1 MGDRRLRFI
10 SAPFL
15 HWPDTIFTYLEEEQ
29 VLFTCDGFGAHYCD
43 PKGRMWAS
51 AIGGHMDQV
60 RYYYDSIMS
69 PFKPK
74 ILDAMERIK
83 GLPMRL
89 IAPGH
94 GPILDEDLWSYV
106 DAYQRWSSDEAE
118 GEKRIVIAY
127 ASAYGHT
134 RRMAEGILEGVQSV
148 PEVTAILVDVSEM
161 TDEEMDTL
169 LTDID
174 GLIVG
179 SPTFNADAV
188 APIWRLLSHINPI
201 KHKGILA
208 GAFGNYG
215 WSGEAV
221 ELLEKKM
228 HSAKLALV
236 QPGMRINF
244 APTAEELAALKE
256 WGRDFATAM
265 VREPT
270 AKS

>member
-1 MGDRRLRFI
+1 
-10 SAPFL
+10 
-15 HWPDTIFTYLEEEQ
+15 
-29 VLFTCDGFGAHYCD
+29 
-43 PKGRMWAS
+43 
-51 AIGGHMDQV
+51 
-60 RYYYDSIMS
+60 
-69 PFKPK
+69 
-74 ILDAMERIK
+74 
-83 GLPMRL
+83 
-89 IAPGH
+89 
-94 GPILDEDLWSYV
+94 
-106 DAYQRWSSDEAE
+106 
-118 GEKRIVIAY
+118 
-127 ASAYGHT
+127 
-134 RRMAEGILEGVQSV
+134 MA
-148 PEVTAILVDVSEM
+148 
-161 TDEEMDTL
+161 
-169 LTDID
+169 
-174 GLIVG
+174 
-179 SPTFNADAV
+179 PTFNADAV

-256 WGRDFATAM
+256 WGRDFAKAM

>member
-1 MGDRRLRFI
+1 
-10 SAPFL
+10 
-15 HWPDTIFTYLEEEQ
+15 
-29 VLFTCDGFGAHYCD
+29 
-43 PKGRMWAS
+43 MWAS

-134 RRMAEGILEGVQSV
+134 RRMAEGILEGYNRCPRS
-148 PEVTAILVDVSEM
+148 PRFLVDVSEM

-236 QPGMRINF
+236 QPGDADQLCPNGRGVGCSQRMGQGLCQGYGEG
-244 APTAEELAALKE
+244 TYSEELDVL
-256 WGRDFATAM
+256 GRRRGTSGLTND
-265 VREPT
+265 
-270 AKS
+270 